1 MFKQNDRVIVS
12 ENNALIEGTV
22 TMEWNGEIVVRW
34 DNGIDVAYTKK
45 QIEIMRIR
53 KMVQVESFPNIF
65 HSQNPPPLP
74 LLENERCTKHI
85 DVAAKWERT
94 IYRPQVG

>member
-65 HSQNPPPLP
+65 HS
-74 LLENERCTKHI
+74 
-85 DVAAKWERT
+85 
-94 IYRPQVG
+94 